1 MFCNHTGNICS
12 SDFTIVGEVRHTWWS
27 SPLWLTCKETG
38 LHSSLRPIQY
48 LTLCIVCMASAQT
61 ENVGEG
67 RKAIND
73 GHTLSKKDNGLTRM
87 ERNGPLCL
95 SPGLF
100 WNQNDWWVVHQEWR
114 AFHTWL
120 TFQSPYESNADDSHR
135 HPSHSFGGRT
145 LRRVLCR
152 GHGENRILL
161 GEPGSAI
168 IPAWQ
173 LCHTDKCNMSHQGS
187 SAGAFGRSSNL
198 IRPNLLQRGLQVL
211 CHRTSFFFRKLKKNS
226 TGMCDICQTF
236 FHPVFNAET
245 WCLQQILSD

>member
-1 MFCNHTGNICS
+1 MLCNHTGNICS

-114 AFHTWL
+114 AFQTWL
-120 TFQSPYESNADDSHR
+120 TFQSPYESNADDSHDT
-135 HPSHSFGGRT
+135 HPTVLVAAPCAGFCVGDTVKTGFCWESQGALLFLPDNYVTQISVTWVTKARAQEHSVAPQISSDQTSCNGASRCFVIE
-145 LRRVLCR
+145 LVSFS
-152 GHGENRILL
+152 EN
-161 GEPGSAI
+161 
-168 IPAWQ
+168 
-173 LCHTDKCNMSHQGS
+173 
-187 SAGAFGRSSNL
+187 
-198 IRPNLLQRGLQVL
+198 
-211 CHRTSFFFRKLKKNS
+211 
-226 TGMCDICQTF
+226 
-236 FHPVFNAET
+236 
-245 WCLQQILSD
+245 